1 MVIESELIKVLFVD
15 LKMTYSETAIPRTKE
30 DELDLTEDFP
40 PGMNPI

>member
-1 MVIESELIKVLFVD
+1 MFIESELIKVFVD